1 MKLPVVKDGT
11 NDARGMTFKEYPGIL
26 LAQNFQIL
34 AKIIILFQAGSR
46 SKVQKLP
53 GELVLLTPC
62 FQSQITIPLY
72 SPKALNFF
80 LIQFLLA
87 HNLKGTLF
95 THMTARSN
103 NRHIIKGL

>member
-46 SKVQKLP
+46 SKV
-53 GELVLLTPC
+53 
-62 FQSQITIPLY
+62 
-72 SPKALNFF
+72 
-80 LIQFLLA
+80 
-87 HNLKGTLF
+87 
-95 THMTARSN
+95 
-103 NRHIIKGL
+103 